1 MITIVAIILER
12 DIISIW
18 PGGRER
24 ETGEQQT
31 STATATTKINKQ
43 QATNKITQANV
54 DRTADRE

>member
-31 STATATTKINKQ
+31 STATTKINKQ
-43 QATNKITQANV
+43 QATKQNNPSKS
-54 DRTADRE
+54 RRRRP

>member
-43 QATNKITQANV
+43 QATKQNNPSK
-54 DRTADRE
+54 RRPRRRS